1 MIALKESINTE
12 RKGFQGELDKLKAQ
26 IEVLDNEKSEVIS
39 NYEKDRILWENKI
52 AFLEQQKEQAKIET
66 SEKIR
71 KLESSIDVLQRNRL
85 NEKSSTESQHNE
97 YVSKIEKKYLAQIS
111 ELNETNTKK
120 TMEFESTVRELQ
132 LQLKNANEKYML
144 DLHSKMGNV
153 AATEKRLAEL
163 LENDKK
169 NQAELERLR
178 AEKDQRTFEFQKQL
192 EQEKE
197 TMRAKVREIE
207 DQLKNMEKEKRE
219 KYFEY
224 EREMS
229 KW

>member
-1 MIALKESINTE
+1 M
-12 RKGFQGELDKLKAQ
+12 
-26 IEVLDNEKSEVIS
+26 
-39 NYEKDRILWENKI
+39 
-52 AFLEQQKEQAKIET
+52 
-66 SEKIR
+66 
-71 KLESSIDVLQRNRL
+71 
-85 NEKSSTESQHNE
+85 
-97 YVSKIEKKYLAQIS
+97 SKIEKKYLAQIS

-197 TMRAKVREIE
+197 TMRARVREIE